1 MSTPRFLREHV
12 GALSSIVLVVTWS
25 SGFVGSELASRAHA
39 PTLTVLSWRFTAL
52 AVLLV
57 AVARLRRTPWPSW
70 AAWRR
75 QALLGTLCQ
84 TGYLVFVFEGVTR
97 GVPGGTAALIASL
110 QPLLVATVAGSL
122 LGEHSSPRMWV
133 GMFLGLLG
141 VVAVVS
147 GDLGVTQAPVWAYL
161 LPTAGMLC
169 LAGGTVLERRLR
181 PPERLLDTIMMQ
193 SVVSAVTLMGLALA
207 FGQSTPP
214 ASLEFW
220 RTVVWLLVFASLGG
234 YLMYVFVAR
243 TQGATV
249 VSTLLFLTPPTTMF
263 WVYLMFG
270 EGMTVTG
277 MAGLVVSGVGVWLA
291 ISGRRANPPEPEPEP
306 EPEPVREALRRT

>member
-1 MSTPRFLREHV
+1 MNSPRVLREHV
-12 GALSSIVLVVTWS
+12 GALSSTALVVTWS
-25 SGFVGSELASRAHA
+25 SGFIGSELASRAHA
-39 PTLTVLSWRFTAL
+39 PTLTVLGWRFTAL
-52 AVLLV
+52 AALLV
-57 AVARLRRTPWPSW
+57 LVVRLRRTPWPSW

-84 TGYLVFVFEGVTR
+84 TGYLLFVFEGVTR
-97 GVPGGTAALIASL
+97 GVPGGTAALVAAL

-122 LGEHSSPRMWV
+122 LGEHSSPRMWA
-133 GMFLGLLG
+133 GMFLGLVG
-141 VVAVVS
+141 VVVVVS

-169 LAGGTVLERRLR
+169 LAAGTVLERRLR
-181 PPERLLDTIMMQ
+181 PPDRLLDTIMMQ
-193 SVVSAVTLMGLALA
+193 SVVSAGTLMGLALA

-220 RTVVWLLVFASLGG
+220 RTVLWLLVFASLGG
-234 YLMYVFVAR
+234 YVMYVFVAR
-243 TQGATV
+243 RQGATV

-270 EGMTVTG
+270 ESLTITG
-277 MAGLVVSGVGVWLA
+277 LAGLAVSGMGVWLA
-291 ISGRRANPPEPEPEP
+291 IGGRRPDPPTPEPEPG
-306 EPEPVREALRRT
+306 RESLRRT